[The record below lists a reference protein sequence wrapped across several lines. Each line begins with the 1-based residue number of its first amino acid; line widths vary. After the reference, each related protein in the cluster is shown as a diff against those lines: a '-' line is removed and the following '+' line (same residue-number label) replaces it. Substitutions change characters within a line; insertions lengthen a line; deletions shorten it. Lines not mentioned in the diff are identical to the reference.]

1 MNFMDDATEK
11 NAEAWRTIILLYP
24 LLAVGILRPLAL
36 GWLRR

>member
-11 NAEAWRTIILLYP
+11 NAEARRTIILLHP
-24 LLAVGILRPLAL
+24 LRAVGILRPLAL